1 MTFASSACHWV
12 RPELL
17 RQGSSTIQH
26 DFLVNLALK
35 MVTGF
40 ETTSGYHCT
49 SEAMQREFCSA
60 GTTRDT
66 IQRYSKH
73 KVCEWWANRNL
84 PSGFTV
90 VLQWDKYIYIYRIL
104 ILILMD
110 LNDNYSQDFTSPNFS
125 VPWGHGMRWQVK
137 HQPGIAGPR
146 RSHKGPAESPL
157 ALVIFGDFWMSHDV
171 SIQTG
176 TRWGTECRIIIDTG
190 RLDDI

>member
-1 MTFASSACHWV
+1 MVSMDVPLTSRRPQVPAAAENDCFQWGDGRDSVGWHTDDEDSFWWGCQGLKDGTVTCSHSRNSLKGATMTFASSACHWV

-90 VLQWDKYIYIYRIL
+90 VLQWDK
-104 ILILMD
+104 
-110 LNDNYSQDFTSPNFS
+110 
-125 VPWGHGMRWQVK
+125 
-137 HQPGIAGPR
+137 
-146 RSHKGPAESPL
+146 
-157 ALVIFGDFWMSHDV
+157 
-171 SIQTG
+171 
-176 TRWGTECRIIIDTG
+176 
-190 RLDDI
+190 

>member
-1 MTFASSACHWV
+1 MVSMDVPLTSRRPQVPPKMTVFNEETDVTLLGGIPTMRTRFEAVKVWKMEQYGTVTCSHSRNSLKGATMTFASSACHWV

-40 ETTSGYHCT
+40 ETTFGYHCT

-73 KVCEWWANRNL
+73 KVCEWRANRNL

-90 VLQWDKYIYIYRIL
+90 VVVLQWDKYRIL
-104 ILILMD
+104 ILVLID
-110 LNDNYSQDFTSPNFS
+110 LNESQ
-125 VPWGHGMRWQVK
+125 W
-137 HQPGIAGPR
+137 
-146 RSHKGPAESPL
+146 
-157 ALVIFGDFWMSHDV
+157 
-171 SIQTG
+171 
-176 TRWGTECRIIIDTG
+176 
-190 RLDDI
+190 